1 MMQLSPNTVRK
12 ALLAAQG
19 LLTPPPATAK
29 KQDVI
34 TAIQHMGYLQ
44 IDTIQAVRRSQY
56 LVLWSRLGDYDPSW
70 LDEVH
75 REGHLF
81 EYYAHAL
88 CYIPIEDFKIFR
100 GRILYDP
107 RTGNNW
113 KKWADKYPDMISHV
127 RSVVEERG
135 PVCSADFNSETIST
149 GWGDVKQ
156 EKLALQRM
164 FAAGELMVPFRENFH
179 RYFDLRERVLPEWDD
194 ADALYAD
201 AAREALVI
209 RAVKALG
216 VAYEDWIAPYYQL
229 LKTGLGDI
237 LANLVNAEHLL
248 QVEIEGW
255 EKPAYVHPEQLG
267 LVEVCAAEEMVP
279 KHTTF
284 LSPFDP
290 LVSDRDRT
298 KALFDFDYRLEAY
311 TPAKDRQ
318 YGYFCLPI
326 LHQGRLVGRLDPK
339 AHRREKRMEI
349 KRIILEPWVEPDDGL
364 IQALRST
371 LSRLTDWHGMTA
383 LDITDAEPAELREAL
398 M

>member
-1 MMQLSPNTVRK
+1 MRLSPNTVRK

-19 LLTPPPATAK
+19 LNSAPPAPAK

-34 TAIQHMGYLQ
+34 STIRRMGYLQ
-44 IDTIQAVRRSQY
+44 IDTIQAVRRSQH
-56 LVLWSRLGDYDPSW
+56 LVLWSRLGDYDPDW
-70 LDEVH
+70 LDAVH
-75 REGHLF
+75 REGQLF

-88 CYIPIEDFKIFR
+88 CYIPIEDYRIFR
-100 GRILYDP
+100 GMILFDP

-113 KKWADKYPDMISHV
+113 KKWADKYPDIIDSV
-127 RSVVEERG
+127 RSVVMEMG
-135 PVCSADFNSETIST
+135 PVCSADFDSATFST

-179 RYFDLRERVLPEWDD
+179 RYFDLRERVLPDWDD
-194 ADALYAD
+194 ANALDAA
-201 AAREALVI
+201 AAREALLTRSVY
-209 RAVKALG
+209 ALG

-229 LKTGLGDI
+229 LKTGLAEI
-237 LANLVNAEHLL
+237 LANLVKAERLL
-248 QVEIEGW
+248 QVEIAGW
-255 EKPAYVHPEQLG
+255 EKPAYVHPKQLPM
-267 LVEVCAAEEMVP
+267 VEAYTGGDAAP
-279 KHTTF
+279 SYTTF

-326 LHQGRLVGRLDPK
+326 LHNGQLVGRLDPK
-339 AHRREKRMEI
+339 AHRKAKTMEI
-349 KRIILEPWVEPDDGL
+349 KKIILEPWVEVDNDL
-364 IQALRST
+364 AEALRKT
-371 LSRLTDWHGMTA
+371 LKDFTAWHGMDN
-383 LDITDAEPAELREAL
+383 LGITETHPAGLQEAL
-398 M
+398 S